1 MAAIEDSI
9 RRTGTASK
17 RRNKTVDEAGESTL
31 EPTSKGTLETTPP
44 PTYASVIACE
54 PTSKGT
60 LGAAHVPSSDHASD
74 NALDLASKGTLGA
87 APVPAS
93 DNASDDDLA
102 SALSNAHEPTM
113 SEHLTAT
120 LSSAEAIQSRSVSQ
134 YRSLSERV
142 DSIEQRWHASDAST
156 SQLQDID
163 AHMRYV
169 LKTFERTDAK
179 IAEVE
184 LHSSHMEAVLI
195 ELRGASATTDQAN
208 ILVRTHVQ
216 DTVELLVQPRLLE
229 IATAQS
235 AATSDTLKR
244 VNLLEADMVTE
255 LNTIKSRLLEVEPRL
270 YLPTPDDE
278 LMDARVSAIEDR
290 LRLDVGDQ
298 GLNLSA
304 KLSITR
310 QVFELHQALDNLSAR
325 VLSLEANQSRP
336 SPLSGLASAG
346 TVIVSRQA
354 RHLACFIFAARAT
367 VGTFLAGVV
376 FAVLCTF
383 WLLQPRLLHAPSG
396 LGSLNMIHGHVNL
409 PNLLKHGTILK
420 AAADT
425 RGSSLFDGGATH
437 IVHED
442 DKGAVPGSWR
452 PDVAGLRLGD
462 DTFIP
467 AYGSVLKDFI
477 PPADVG
483 GPDIRRR
490 VLIAPAVASRVWSGT
505 QEVDMYGST
514 FVDSPSK
521 GKYLQLEDG
530 RILKLRLASNGLRM
544 LDLRVR
550 PTDAMI
556 NNLVAIRPAAPP
568 SSAALCRITGVGK
581 RHIPIAPIEFLRL
594 WHCILGH
601 LSSRRL
607 LATIRHTLVLAN
619 VPALTPDVV
628 KAYEGEHCDVCNA
641 FLQKR
646 ASAPAQAPVASG
658 IRAATEPPP
667 SVGRALRPLYRILLD
682 VFGPVPWASA
692 QFGYRFVLGLICEAT
707 MMRWI
712 FGLKTH
718 TEVDIESCINLF
730 LASMRLLR
738 PDLSI
743 DIIRSDGAPENRS
756 HRWYAFLEG
765 LGILHEQSIAYDSH
779 QMGAIENTWNLV
791 PSAGAMLAVS
801 DLGKTH
807 WYTAL
812 RYAVLLSNIVQSN
825 VTGAAEKM
833 TSAFERFY
841 STKPCGDH
849 LNVYGA
855 PIRYHVKLHTM
866 GRDDKFDEHALPG
879 FYVGPSPENPEEK
892 YVWTGTRHISVG
904 GSFVI
909 DESRFL
915 KPIHLST
922 EYFASW
928 PVPTPDSTVPS
939 IQLPP
944 RPMAKTAQ
952 VLKEPLANETILEFR
967 YANADFTAWD
977 WYLGKVVSWRRRAD
991 NGIEHEIKWLDD
1003 RWVQNDWINLASPV
1017 RIWRVPASSPPSA
1030 PPPGPPPPAA
1040 PPVVP
1045 IAAQLPPPAA
1055 PSVVPPAARA
1065 TRSSTRTAALL
1076 RTRAVQPRLLMVDT
1090 DAKSGAFTS
1099 SLQHKGWLVDSIT
1112 NASDVTVQSELR
1124 DGIIGG
1130 TYDHV
1135 ALFLP
1140 LEVTSDNARKMVS
1153 IVAALALVAHK
1164 SGVLFTIIGN
1174 GSDTAKFIWSLKPM
1188 VILKQTTCVL
1198 DALFPLCSFGV
1209 HTSLCMMIW
1218 TTSEL
1223 VQSKF
1228 ADLGC
1233 THSPHASSDTLPRL
1247 PEAVSTALA
1256 QAIASTAITDVQ
1268 PEFTTKIDGMHPI
1281 FAARYDKVATG
1292 LHRRSELTDEPALRA
1307 LLATA
1312 ADLADMPTCLFHQ
1325 DDVPSELVPTTATL
1339 LTASSDEN
1347 DMHDISLL
1355 DVPDDDD
1362 GPAIDAVLNLAKGKK
1377 FSIDRKEV
1385 VYYTDSGVT
1394 HALEP
1399 RGIKEALTS
1408 LQRDQWLLAIDK
1420 EMDNLRAHD
1429 AFHYVPVKEV
1439 LAQGKK
1445 IMRMTWVFKIKT
1457 LDTGALDKFK
1467 ARFCVVGTNQVKGQ
1481 DYFESFASG
1490 ARGTS
1495 VKSVVIMT
1503 VVEGWIDFH
1512 FDLNGAYLDSDIDT
1526 DVYVDQAAG
1535 LDPVVGPNGERMCM
1549 KLDKAIYGTVQAA
1562 RLFTKKFR
1570 AALVTIG
1577 FEVSLDDEAVYRL
1590 DHKLGRIVLATHV
1603 DDGIGGASTAAVR
1616 DWMYAEIIKHG
1627 FSFSQQGGWHTIL
1640 GFGATRDLVNRT
1652 VTISAGGHIRDL
1664 VRTHLADEVAST
1676 LNPPTPTARTIMD
1689 LQPAGEETAAEA
1701 SMHIAWRANART
1713 LKGAL
1718 IHIQQIHPAIA
1729 HGVSRACAHMATP
1742 THESYAAAKRILAW
1756 LSHRADLGV
1765 TYGASHLRSATDLL
1779 PPTDALL
1786 PMGDVRDFSLFCTV
1800 DSDLPGK
1807 GLPVRAVD
1815 ATTFIDKQSH
1825 RAQLGYTISL
1835 AGGCMEAVSR
1845 RQHSTAV
1852 DTAAAEM
1859 FAASV
1864 AGAVLVSVTSV
1875 LAFVSFGVLG
1885 QQTVR
1890 IWCDNEAAV
1899 LAANDASSIKRLA
1912 YIARRVRFLQEL
1924 VTRKIVVLLNID
1936 GKQNPADALT
1946 KHIEPKAT
1954 FREYMARLY
1963 NTTASLFRFSHTT
1976 SMTHPAESSD

>member
-1 MAAIEDSI
+1 
-9 RRTGTASK
+9 
-17 RRNKTVDEAGESTL
+17 
-31 EPTSKGTLETTPP
+31 
-44 PTYASVIACE
+44 
-54 PTSKGT
+54 
-60 LGAAHVPSSDHASD
+60 
-74 NALDLASKGTLGA
+74 
-87 APVPAS
+87 
-93 DNASDDDLA
+93 
-102 SALSNAHEPTM
+102 
-113 SEHLTAT
+113 
-120 LSSAEAIQSRSVSQ
+120 
-134 YRSLSERV
+134 
-142 DSIEQRWHASDAST
+142 
-156 SQLQDID
+156 
-163 AHMRYV
+163 
-169 LKTFERTDAK
+169 
-179 IAEVE
+179 
-184 LHSSHMEAVLI
+184 
-195 ELRGASATTDQAN
+195 
-208 ILVRTHVQ
+208 
-216 DTVELLVQPRLLE
+216 
-229 IATAQS
+229 
-235 AATSDTLKR
+235 
-244 VNLLEADMVTE
+244 
-255 LNTIKSRLLEVEPRL
+255 
-270 YLPTPDDE
+270 
-278 LMDARVSAIEDR
+278 
-290 LRLDVGDQ
+290 
-298 GLNLSA
+298 
-304 KLSITR
+304 
-310 QVFELHQALDNLSAR
+310 
-325 VLSLEANQSRP
+325 
-336 SPLSGLASAG
+336 
-346 TVIVSRQA
+346 
-354 RHLACFIFAARAT
+354 
-367 VGTFLAGVV
+367 
-376 FAVLCTF
+376 
-383 WLLQPRLLHAPSG
+383 
-396 LGSLNMIHGHVNL
+396 
-409 PNLLKHGTILK
+409 
-420 AAADT
+420 
-425 RGSSLFDGGATH
+425 
-437 IVHED
+437 
-442 DKGAVPGSWR
+442 
-452 PDVAGLRLGD
+452 
-462 DTFIP
+462 
-467 AYGSVLKDFI
+467 
-477 PPADVG
+477 
-483 GPDIRRR
+483 
-490 VLIAPAVASRVWSGT
+490 
-505 QEVDMYGST
+505 
-514 FVDSPSK
+514 
-521 GKYLQLEDG
+521 
-530 RILKLRLASNGLRM
+530 
-544 LDLRVR
+544 
-550 PTDAMI
+550 
-556 NNLVAIRPAAPP
+556 
-568 SSAALCRITGVGK
+568 
-581 RHIPIAPIEFLRL
+581 
-594 WHCILGH
+594 
-601 LSSRRL
+601 
-607 LATIRHTLVLAN
+607 
-619 VPALTPDVV
+619 
-628 KAYEGEHCDVCNA
+628 
-641 FLQKR
+641 
-646 ASAPAQAPVASG
+646 
-658 IRAATEPPP
+658 
-667 SVGRALRPLYRILLD
+667 
-682 VFGPVPWASA
+682 
-692 QFGYRFVLGLICEAT
+692 
-707 MMRWI
+707 
-712 FGLKTH
+712 
-718 TEVDIESCINLF
+718 
-730 LASMRLLR
+730 
-738 PDLSI
+738 
-743 DIIRSDGAPENRS
+743 
-756 HRWYAFLEG
+756 
-765 LGILHEQSIAYDSH
+765 
-779 QMGAIENTWNLV
+779 
-791 PSAGAMLAVS
+791 
-801 DLGKTH
+801 
-807 WYTAL
+807 
-812 RYAVLLSNIVQSN
+812 
-825 VTGAAEKM
+825 
-833 TSAFERFY
+833 
-841 STKPCGDH
+841 
-849 LNVYGA
+849 
-855 PIRYHVKLHTM
+855 
-866 GRDDKFDEHALPG
+866 
-879 FYVGPSPENPEEK
+879 
-892 YVWTGTRHISVG
+892 
-904 GSFVI
+904 
-909 DESRFL
+909 
-915 KPIHLST
+915 
-922 EYFASW
+922 
-928 PVPTPDSTVPS
+928 
-939 IQLPP
+939 
-944 RPMAKTAQ
+944 
-952 VLKEPLANETILEFR
+952 
-967 YANADFTAWD
+967 
-977 WYLGKVVSWRRRAD
+977 
-991 NGIEHEIKWLDD
+991 
-1003 RWVQNDWINLASPV
+1003 
-1017 RIWRVPASSPPSA
+1017 
-1030 PPPGPPPPAA
+1030 
-1040 PPVVP
+1040 
-1045 IAAQLPPPAA
+1045 
-1055 PSVVPPAARA
+1055 
-1065 TRSSTRTAALL
+1065 
-1076 RTRAVQPRLLMVDT
+1076 
-1090 DAKSGAFTS
+1090 
-1099 SLQHKGWLVDSIT
+1099 
-1112 NASDVTVQSELR
+1112 
-1124 DGIIGG
+1124 
-1130 TYDHV
+1130 
-1135 ALFLP
+1135 
-1140 LEVTSDNARKMVS
+1140 
-1153 IVAALALVAHK
+1153 
-1164 SGVLFTIIGN
+1164 
-1174 GSDTAKFIWSLKPM
+1174 
-1188 VILKQTTCVL
+1188 
-1198 DALFPLCSFGV
+1198 
-1209 HTSLCMMIW
+1209 
-1218 TTSEL
+1218 
-1223 VQSKF
+1223 
-1228 ADLGC
+1228 
-1233 THSPHASSDTLPRL
+1233 
-1247 PEAVSTALA
+1247 
-1256 QAIASTAITDVQ
+1256 
-1268 PEFTTKIDGMHPI
+1268 MHPI
-1281 FAARYDKVATG
+1281 FAARYDKAATG